1 MNRDL
6 TKGNIGKNMLLFS
19 LPLMVGNLLQ
29 QLYNLV
35 DTWVVGRFVGAD
47 ALAAVGASYS
57 LMVFLTS
64 VYIGLC
70 MGSGSAF
77 SMFFGKRD
85 EDSMKKSF
93 FSSFVLIG
101 AVSIIINIGVYL
113 FMDPLI
119 SILQIPESI
128 RQMTE
133 EYMSVIFAGM
143 FFVFIYNYF
152 ANLLRSV
159 GNSVVPLVF
168 LAISAVLN
176 IVLDLLFVP
185 VWEWGV
191 FGAALATIIAQ
202 GVAAV
207 GIAICVYVKYPELRI
222 EKKHM
227 KLEIGIV
234 KRVFNMSFFT
244 SLQQSVMNFGIL
256 MIQGLVNSFGTS
268 VMAAFA
274 AAVKIDTFA
283 YMPAQ
288 DFGNGF
294 STYIAQN
301 YGAGKGERI
310 KQGIKKA
317 VIASGIFCVCI
328 SVIVCVFARP
338 LMMIFIDP
346 SESEIIDIGVIYLRI
361 EGAFYIGIGMLFLL
375 YGFYRGVS
383 RPAMSLLLTVI
394 SLGSRVAIA
403 YAFAGILGVNIIWA
417 AVPIGWILADVAGIL
432 YYRKYRRIILSDYK
446 V

>member
-6 TKGNIGKNMLLFS
+6 TTGNIGKNMLLFS
-19 LPLMVGNLLQ
+19 LPLMAGNLLQ
-29 QLYNLV
+29 QLYNIV
-35 DTWVVGRFVGAD
+35 DTWVVSHFIGSD

-77 SMFFGKRD
+77 SMFFGSHEYD
-85 EDSMKKSF
+85 NMKKSF
-93 FSSFVLIG
+93 FSSFILIG
-101 AVSIIINIGVYL
+101 AVSIAINAAVYV

-119 SILQIPESI
+119 SVLQIPENLKA
-128 RQMTE
+128 MTS

-159 GNSVVPLVF
+159 GNSSTPLIF
-168 LAISAVLN
+168 LAAAAVLN
-176 IVLDLLFVP
+176 VCLDLLFVP
-185 VWEWGV
+185 VFGWGIS
-191 FGAALATIIAQ
+191 GAAMATVISQ
-202 GVAAV
+202 GVSAF
-207 GIAICVYVKYPELRI
+207 GIAICVYIRFPELRI
-222 EKKHM
+222 EKKHIV
-227 KLEIGIV
+227 LEWRIV
-234 KRVFNMSFFT
+234 KKVADMSFFT
-244 SLQQSVMNFGIL
+244 SLQQSAMNFGIL

-283 YMPAQ
+283 YMPVQ

-310 KQGIKKA
+310 KEGIKKA
-317 VIASGIFCVCI
+317 VFASCIF
-328 SVIVCVFARP
+328 SVIISALVCYFAKP
-338 LMMIFIDP
+338 LMEVFIDP
-346 SESEIIDIGVIYLRI
+346 AEREIIEIGIGYLRI
-361 EGAFYIGIGMLFLL
+361 EGSFYIGIGMLFLL

-383 RPAMSLLLTVI
+383 RPAMSLVLTII

-403 YAFAGILGVNIIWA
+403 YAFSGMLGVSAIWA
-417 AVPIGWILADVAGIL
+417 AVPVGWLLADGAGIL
-432 YYRKYRRIILSDYK
+432 YYRKYRKEILSDYRI
-446 V
+446 

>member
-1 MNRDL
+1 
-6 TKGNIGKNMLLFS
+6 MLLFS

-101 AVSIIINIGVYL
+101 AVSIIINVGVYL

-152 ANLLRSV
+152 ANFLRSV
-159 GNSVVPLVF
+159 GNSVMPLVF

-191 FGAALATIIAQ
+191 FGAALATILAQ
-202 GVAAV
+202 GVSAV

-227 KLEIGIV
+227 KLEVGIV

-317 VIASGIFCVCI
+317 VISSGIFCVCI

-346 SESEIIDIGVIYLRI
+346 SESEIIDIGVVYLRI

-383 RPAMSLLLTVI
+383 RPAMSLVLTVI

>member
-383 RPAMSLLLTVI
+383 RPAMSLVLTVI

>member
-1 MNRDL
+1 
-6 TKGNIGKNMLLFS
+6 MLLFS

-202 GVAAV
+202 GVSAV

-317 VIASGIFCVCI
+317 VISSGIFCVCI

-346 SESEIIDIGVIYLRI
+346 SESEIIDIGVVYLRI

-383 RPAMSLLLTVI
+383 RPAMSLVLTVI

>member
-1 MNRDL
+1 
-6 TKGNIGKNMLLFS
+6 MLLFS

-101 AVSIIINIGVYL
+101 AVSIIINVGVYL

-202 GVAAV
+202 GVSAV

-317 VIASGIFCVCI
+317 VISSGIFCVCI

-346 SESEIIDIGVIYLRI
+346 SESEIIDIGVVYLRI

-383 RPAMSLLLTVI
+383 RPAMSLVLTVI

-403 YAFAGILGVNIIWA
+403 YAFAGILGVNIIWT

>member
-1 MNRDL
+1 
-6 TKGNIGKNMLLFS
+6 MLLFS

-101 AVSIIINIGVYL
+101 AVSIIINVGVYL

-159 GNSVVPLVF
+159 GNSVMPLVF

-191 FGAALATIIAQ
+191 FGAALATILAQ
-202 GVAAV
+202 GVSAV

-227 KLEIGIV
+227 KLEVGIV

-317 VIASGIFCVCI
+317 VISSGIFCVCI

-346 SESEIIDIGVIYLRI
+346 SESEIIDIGVVYLRI

-383 RPAMSLLLTVI
+383 RPAMSLVLTVI

>member
-57 LMVFLTS
+57 VMVFLTS

-101 AVSIIINIGVYL
+101 AVSIIINVGVYL

-202 GVAAV
+202 GVSAV

-317 VIASGIFCVCI
+317 VISSGIFCVCI

-346 SESEIIDIGVIYLRI
+346 SESEIIDIGVVYLRI

-383 RPAMSLLLTVI
+383 RPAMSLVLTVI

>member
-1 MNRDL
+1 MCH
-6 TKGNIGKNMLLFS
+6 LF
-19 LPLMVGNLLQ
+19 
-29 QLYNLV
+29 
-35 DTWVVGRFVGAD
+35 
-47 ALAAVGASYS
+47 
-57 LMVFLTS
+57 
-64 VYIGLC
+64 
-70 MGSGSAF
+70 
-77 SMFFGKRD
+77 
-85 EDSMKKSF
+85 
-93 FSSFVLIG
+93 
-101 AVSIIINIGVYL
+101 
-113 FMDPLI
+113 
-119 SILQIPESI
+119 
-128 RQMTE
+128 
-133 EYMSVIFAGM
+133 
-143 FFVFIYNYF
+143 
-152 ANLLRSV
+152 
-159 GNSVVPLVF
+159 F

-310 KQGIKKA
+310 KQGIKK
-317 VIASGIFCVCI
+317 
-328 SVIVCVFARP
+328 P
-338 LMMIFIDP
+338 
-346 SESEIIDIGVIYLRI
+346 
-361 EGAFYIGIGMLFLL
+361 
-375 YGFYRGVS
+375 
-383 RPAMSLLLTVI
+383 
-394 SLGSRVAIA
+394 
-403 YAFAGILGVNIIWA
+403 
-417 AVPIGWILADVAGIL
+417 
-432 YYRKYRRIILSDYK
+432 
-446 V
+446 

>member
-101 AVSIIINIGVYL
+101 AVSIIINVGVYL

-202 GVAAV
+202 GASAV

-346 SESEIIDIGVIYLRI
+346 SESEIIDIGVVYLRI

-383 RPAMSLLLTVI
+383 RPAMSLVLTVI

-403 YAFAGILGVNIIWA
+403 YAFAGIWGVNIIWA

-432 YYRKYRRIILSDYK
+432 YYRKYKRIILSDYK

>member
-57 LMVFLTS
+57 VMVFLTS

-101 AVSIIINIGVYL
+101 AVSIIINVGVYL

-143 FFVFIYNYF
+143 FFVFVYNYF

-202 GVAAV
+202 GVSAV

-317 VIASGIFCVCI
+317 VISSGIFCVCI

-338 LMMIFIDP
+338 LMMIFINP
-346 SESEIIDIGVIYLRI
+346 SESEIIDIGVVYLRI

-383 RPAMSLLLTVI
+383 RPAMSLVLTVI

-403 YAFAGILGVNIIWA
+403 YAFAGILGVKIIWA

>member
-1 MNRDL
+1 
-6 TKGNIGKNMLLFS
+6 MLLFS

-57 LMVFLTS
+57 VMVFLTS

-101 AVSIIINIGVYL
+101 AVSIIINVGVYL

-202 GVAAV
+202 GVSAV

-227 KLEIGIV
+227 KQEIGIV

-317 VIASGIFCVCI
+317 VISSGIFCVCI

-346 SESEIIDIGVIYLRI
+346 SESEIIDIGVVYLRI

-383 RPAMSLLLTVI
+383 RPAMSLVLTVI

>member
-1 MNRDL
+1 
-6 TKGNIGKNMLLFS
+6 MLLFS

-64 VYIGLC
+64 VYIGFC

-101 AVSIIINIGVYL
+101 AVSIIINVGVYL
-113 FMDPLI
+113 FMNPLI

-202 GVAAV
+202 GVSAV

-317 VIASGIFCVCI
+317 VISSGIFCVCI

-338 LMMIFIDP
+338 LMMIFIDS
-346 SESEIIDIGVIYLRI
+346 SESEIIDIGVVYLRI

-383 RPAMSLLLTVI
+383 RPAMSLVLTVI

-432 YYRKYRRIILSDYK
+432 YYRKHRKIILSDYK

>member
-1 MNRDL
+1 
-6 TKGNIGKNMLLFS
+6 MLLFS

-101 AVSIIINIGVYL
+101 AVSIIINVGVYL

-202 GVAAV
+202 GVSAV

-317 VIASGIFCVCI
+317 VILSGIFCVCI

-346 SESEIIDIGVIYLRI
+346 SESEIIDIGVVYLRI

-383 RPAMSLLLTVI
+383 RPAMSLVLTVI

>member
-1 MNRDL
+1 
-6 TKGNIGKNMLLFS
+6 MLLFS

-101 AVSIIINIGVYL
+101 AVSIIINVGVYL

-202 GVAAV
+202 GASAV

-346 SESEIIDIGVIYLRI
+346 SESEIIDIGVVYLRI

-383 RPAMSLLLTVI
+383 RPAMSLVLTVI

-403 YAFAGILGVNIIWA
+403 YAFAGIWGVNIIWA

-432 YYRKYRRIILSDYK
+432 YYRKYKRIILSDYK

>member
-1 MNRDL
+1 
-6 TKGNIGKNMLLFS
+6 MLLFS

-101 AVSIIINIGVYL
+101 AVSIIINVGVYL

-202 GVAAV
+202 GVSAV

-317 VIASGIFCVCI
+317 VISSGIFCVCI

-346 SESEIIDIGVIYLRI
+346 SESEIIDIGVVYLRI

-383 RPAMSLLLTVI
+383 RPAMSLVLTVI

-432 YYRKYRRIILSDYK
+432 YYRKYRRVILSDYK

>member
-101 AVSIIINIGVYL
+101 AVSIIINVGVYL

-202 GVAAV
+202 GVSAV

-317 VIASGIFCVCI
+317 VISSGIFCVCI

-346 SESEIIDIGVIYLRI
+346 SESEIIDIGVVYLRI
-361 EGAFYIGIGMLFLL
+361 EGTFYIGIGMLFLL

-383 RPAMSLLLTVI
+383 RPAMSLVLTVI

>member
-1 MNRDL
+1 
-6 TKGNIGKNMLLFS
+6 MLLFS

-57 LMVFLTS
+57 VMVFLTS

-101 AVSIIINIGVYL
+101 AVSIIINVGVYL

-143 FFVFIYNYF
+143 FFVFVYNYF

-202 GVAAV
+202 GVSAV

-244 SLQQSVMNFGIL
+244 SLQQSVMNFGIF

-317 VIASGIFCVCI
+317 VISSGIFCVCI

-346 SESEIIDIGVIYLRI
+346 SESEIIDIGVVYLRI

-383 RPAMSLLLTVI
+383 RPAMSLVLTVI

>member
-1 MNRDL
+1 
-6 TKGNIGKNMLLFS
+6 MLLFS

-101 AVSIIINIGVYL
+101 AVSIIINVGVYL

-202 GVAAV
+202 GVSAV

-346 SESEIIDIGVIYLRI
+346 SESEIIDIGVVYLRI
-361 EGAFYIGIGMLFLL
+361 EGTFYIGIGMLFLL

-383 RPAMSLLLTVI
+383 RPAMSLVLTVI

>member
-1 MNRDL
+1 
-6 TKGNIGKNMLLFS
+6 MLLFS

-101 AVSIIINIGVYL
+101 AVSIIINVGVYL

-168 LAISAVLN
+168 LTISAVLN

-202 GVAAV
+202 GVSAV

-317 VIASGIFCVCI
+317 VISSGIFCVCI

-346 SESEIIDIGVIYLRI
+346 SESEIIDIGVVYLRI

-383 RPAMSLLLTVI
+383 RPAMSLVLTVI

>member
-1 MNRDL
+1 
-6 TKGNIGKNMLLFS
+6 
-19 LPLMVGNLLQ
+19 
-29 QLYNLV
+29 
-35 DTWVVGRFVGAD
+35 
-47 ALAAVGASYS
+47 
-57 LMVFLTS
+57 
-64 VYIGLC
+64 
-70 MGSGSAF
+70 
-77 SMFFGKRD
+77 
-85 EDSMKKSF
+85 MKKSF

-101 AVSIIINIGVYL
+101 AVSIIINVGVYL

-202 GVAAV
+202 GVSAV

-317 VIASGIFCVCI
+317 VISSGIFCVCI

-346 SESEIIDIGVIYLRI
+346 SESEIIDIGVVYLRI

-383 RPAMSLLLTVI
+383 RPAMSLALTVI

>member
-101 AVSIIINIGVYL
+101 AVSIIINVGVYL

-202 GVAAV
+202 GVSAV

-346 SESEIIDIGVIYLRI
+346 SESKIIDIGVVYLRI

-383 RPAMSLLLTVI
+383 RPAMSLVLTVI

>member
-1 MNRDL
+1 
-6 TKGNIGKNMLLFS
+6 MLLFS

-101 AVSIIINIGVYL
+101 AVSIIINVGVYL

-202 GVAAV
+202 GVSAV

-317 VIASGIFCVCI
+317 VISSGIFCICI
-328 SVIVCVFARP
+328 SVIVCVFAKP

-346 SESEIIDIGVIYLRI
+346 SESEIIDIGVVYLRI

-383 RPAMSLLLTVI
+383 RPAMSLVLTVI

>member
-1 MNRDL
+1 
-6 TKGNIGKNMLLFS
+6 MLLFS

-101 AVSIIINIGVYL
+101 AVSIIINVGVYL

-202 GVAAV
+202 GVSAV

-227 KLEIGIV
+227 KQEIGIV

-317 VIASGIFCVCI
+317 VISSGIFCVCI

-346 SESEIIDIGVIYLRI
+346 SESEIIDIGVVYLRI

-383 RPAMSLLLTVI
+383 RPAMSLVLTVI

>member
-1 MNRDL
+1 
-6 TKGNIGKNMLLFS
+6 MLLFS

-101 AVSIIINIGVYL
+101 AVSIIINVGVYL
-113 FMDPLI
+113 FMNPLI

-176 IVLDLLFVP
+176 IILDLLFVP

-202 GVAAV
+202 GVSAV

-234 KRVFNMSFFT
+234 KRVFNMSIFT

-317 VIASGIFCVCI
+317 VISSGIFCVCI

-346 SESEIIDIGVIYLRI
+346 SESEIIDIGVVYLRI

-383 RPAMSLLLTVI
+383 RPAMSLVLTVI

-432 YYRKYRRIILSDYK
+432 YYRKHRKIILSDYK

>member
-1 MNRDL
+1 
-6 TKGNIGKNMLLFS
+6 MLLFS

-101 AVSIIINIGVYL
+101 AVSIIINVGVYL
-113 FMDPLI
+113 FMNPLI

-202 GVAAV
+202 GVSAV

-274 AAVKIDTFA
+274 ATVKIDTFA

-317 VIASGIFCVCI
+317 VISSGIFCVCI

-346 SESEIIDIGVIYLRI
+346 SESEIIDIGVVYLRI
-361 EGAFYIGIGMLFLL
+361 EGAFYIGIGMLFLF

-383 RPAMSLLLTVI
+383 RPAMSLVLTVI

>member
-1 MNRDL
+1 
-6 TKGNIGKNMLLFS
+6 MLLFS

-101 AVSIIINIGVYL
+101 AVSIIINVGVYL

-202 GVAAV
+202 GASAV

-346 SESEIIDIGVIYLRI
+346 SESEIIDIGVVYLRI

-383 RPAMSLLLTVI
+383 RPAMSLVLTVI

>member
-1 MNRDL
+1 
-6 TKGNIGKNMLLFS
+6 MLLFS

-310 KQGIKKA
+310 KQGIKKT

-346 SESEIIDIGVIYLRI
+346 SESEIIDIGVVYLRI

-383 RPAMSLLLTVI
+383 RPAMSLVLTVI

-403 YAFAGILGVNIIWA
+403 YAFAGIWGVNIIWA

-432 YYRKYRRIILSDYK
+432 YYRKYKRIILSDYK

>member
-1 MNRDL
+1 
-6 TKGNIGKNMLLFS
+6 MLLFS

-101 AVSIIINIGVYL
+101 AVSIIINVGVYL

-202 GVAAV
+202 GVSAV

-346 SESEIIDIGVIYLRI
+346 SESEIIDIGVVYLRI

-383 RPAMSLLLTVI
+383 RPAMSLVLTVI

>member
-1 MNRDL
+1 
-6 TKGNIGKNMLLFS
+6 MLLFS

-222 EKKHM
+222 EKK
-227 KLEIGIV
+227 
-234 KRVFNMSFFT
+234 
-244 SLQQSVMNFGIL
+244 
-256 MIQGLVNSFGTS
+256 
-268 VMAAFA
+268 
-274 AAVKIDTFA
+274 A
-283 YMPAQ
+283 YEA
-288 DFGNGF
+288 GNRY
-294 STYIAQN
+294 S
-301 YGAGKGERI
+301 
-310 KQGIKKA
+310 
-317 VIASGIFCVCI
+317 
-328 SVIVCVFARP
+328 
-338 LMMIFIDP
+338 
-346 SESEIIDIGVIYLRI
+346 
-361 EGAFYIGIGMLFLL
+361 
-375 YGFYRGVS
+375 
-383 RPAMSLLLTVI
+383 
-394 SLGSRVAIA
+394 
-403 YAFAGILGVNIIWA
+403 
-417 AVPIGWILADVAGIL
+417 
-432 YYRKYRRIILSDYK
+432 
-446 V
+446 

>member
-101 AVSIIINIGVYL
+101 AVSIIINVGVYL

-202 GVAAV
+202 GVSAV

-317 VIASGIFCVCI
+317 VISSGIFCVCI

-346 SESEIIDIGVIYLRI
+346 SESEIIDIGVVYLRI
-361 EGAFYIGIGMLFLL
+361 EGAFYIGIGLLFLL

-383 RPAMSLLLTVI
+383 RPAMSLVLTVI

>member
-1 MNRDL
+1 
-6 TKGNIGKNMLLFS
+6 MLLFS

-101 AVSIIINIGVYL
+101 AVSIIINVGVYL
-113 FMDPLI
+113 FMDLLI

-202 GVAAV
+202 GVSAV

-317 VIASGIFCVCI
+317 VISSGIFCVCI

-346 SESEIIDIGVIYLRI
+346 SESEIIDIGVVYLRI

-383 RPAMSLLLTVI
+383 RPAMSLVLTVI

>member
-1 MNRDL
+1 
-6 TKGNIGKNMLLFS
+6 MLLFS

-383 RPAMSLLLTVI
+383 RPAMSLVLTVI

>member
-101 AVSIIINIGVYL
+101 AVSIIINVGVYL
-113 FMDPLI
+113 FIDPLI

-159 GNSVVPLVF
+159 GNSVVPLIF

-346 SESEIIDIGVIYLRI
+346 SESEIIDIGVVYLRI

-383 RPAMSLLLTVI
+383 RPAMSLVLTVI

>member
-101 AVSIIINIGVYL
+101 AVSIIINVSVYL

-202 GVAAV
+202 GVSAV

-317 VIASGIFCVCI
+317 VISSGIFCVCI

-346 SESEIIDIGVIYLRI
+346 SESEIIDIGVVYLRI

-383 RPAMSLLLTVI
+383 RPAMSLVLTVI

>member
-1 MNRDL
+1 
-6 TKGNIGKNMLLFS
+6 MLLFS

-101 AVSIIINIGVYL
+101 AVSIIINVGVYL

-202 GVAAV
+202 GVSAV

-317 VIASGIFCVCI
+317 VISSGIFCVCI

-346 SESEIIDIGVIYLRI
+346 SESEIIDIGVVYLRI

-383 RPAMSLLLTVI
+383 RPAMSLVLTVI

-417 AVPIGWILADVAGIL
+417 AVSIGWILADVAGIL

>member
-1 MNRDL
+1 
-6 TKGNIGKNMLLFS
+6 MLLFS

-101 AVSIIINIGVYL
+101 AVSIIINVGVYL
-113 FMDPLI
+113 FMNPII

-202 GVAAV
+202 GVSAV

-317 VIASGIFCVCI
+317 VISSGIFCVCI

-346 SESEIIDIGVIYLRI
+346 SESEIIDIGVVYLRI

-383 RPAMSLLLTVI
+383 RPAMSLVLTVI

-432 YYRKYRRIILSDYK
+432 YYRKYRRIILSDYE

>member
-1 MNRDL
+1 
-6 TKGNIGKNMLLFS
+6 MLLFS

-101 AVSIIINIGVYL
+101 AVSIIINVSVYL

-202 GVAAV
+202 GVSAV

-317 VIASGIFCVCI
+317 VISSGIFCVCI

-346 SESEIIDIGVIYLRI
+346 SESEIIDIGVVYLRI

-383 RPAMSLLLTVI
+383 RPAMSLVLTVI

>member
-1 MNRDL
+1 
-6 TKGNIGKNMLLFS
+6 MLLFS

-222 EKKHM
+222 EKKHI

-383 RPAMSLLLTVI
+383 RPAMSLVLTVI